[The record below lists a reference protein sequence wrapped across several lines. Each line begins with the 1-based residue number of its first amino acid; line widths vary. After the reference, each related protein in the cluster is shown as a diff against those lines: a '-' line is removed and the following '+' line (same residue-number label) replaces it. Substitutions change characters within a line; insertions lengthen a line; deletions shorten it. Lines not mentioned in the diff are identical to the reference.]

1 MLTKRKKLM
10 VLMPSYNKDDYIRE
24 AIDSVLSQVTDFEF
38 ELVVTDD
45 GSTDKTIS
53 IVNEYIEKHPNKVSL
68 LPSNKNQ
75 GLLSNIIKAYEY
87 MDCEYFAVLDAD
99 DYLTDNRFYQKAVDF
114 LEKNPDFNIYASNT
128 HVSHG
133 EDIHEQNTH
142 FKEKFCDSTF
152 EDMLNDKAML
162 GNTISSVFRNCV
174 IDKNLIDKLKEH
186 IGNQYEEAPYR
197 EDDFRN
203 RIHLENSKAH
213 YVNESVGVYRGTET
227 GLYRGSNNLKK
238 HLLKII
244 SFIDMYYFFDEK
256 YPKFIDLLL
265 PYTRKINTAVLKGN
279 VNNVLAYNPE
289 DSFEFFNVLS
299 RIYKI
304 NPKLYGNIVAE
315 ILSFVR
321 RPKIL
326 SFFVKLKQKI
336 KSIFLT

>member
-128 HVSHG
+128 HISHG
-133 EDIHEQNTH
+133 EDIHEQNKH

-186 IGNQYEEAPYR
+186 IGNQYEEVPYR

-244 SFIDMYYFFDEK
+244 SFIDMYYFFDKK
-256 YPKFIDLLL
+256 YPKFIDLVL
-265 PYTRKINTAVLKGN
+265 PCMRKINTAVLKGN